1 MLHLFVAHGA
11 KWLPADKQSIGNARR
26 SLLKLTPD
34 FLLEVAW
41 LMQTYRA
48 ARRADMEELIRTPS
62 VARLLGNNLDKLRQ
76 IVADT
81 PADPLAGDEPGG
93 R

>member
-1 MLHLFVAHGA
+1 MLHLLVSNGA
-11 KWLPADKQSIGNARR
+11 KWLPTHRQCIGSARR

-34 FLLEVAW
+34 YLLEIAW

-48 ARRADMEELIRTPS
+48 AHRADMEELIRTTS
-62 VARLLGNNLDKLRQ
+62 VARLLGNDLDKLRKM
-76 IVADT
+76 VAAT

-93 R
+93 K